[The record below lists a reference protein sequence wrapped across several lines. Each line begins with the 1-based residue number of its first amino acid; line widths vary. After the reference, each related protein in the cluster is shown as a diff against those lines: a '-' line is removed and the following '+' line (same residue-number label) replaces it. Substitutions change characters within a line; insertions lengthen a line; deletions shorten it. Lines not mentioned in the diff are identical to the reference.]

1 MHLGPNH
8 FLLSFQNLLSLLPT
22 RSFLEVFFISQ
33 GQVFLDFYHQKLLF
47 YDFVQID
54 SVFYDFYMEIDK
66 ILLL

>member
-22 RSFLEVFFISQ
+22 RSFLEVIFISQ

-54 SVFYDFYMEIDK
+54 SVFYDLYMEIDK